1 MKNIDHCYYINLD
14 HRTDRD
20 ENIIHDVLPFFGIE
34 RTRATRFSAFN
45 TSNEPTLSLRSVG
58 CAKSHLGVLSDAIS
72 KNYDSILV
80 LEDDFTPIVSPTLF
94 EKNWNYFLENFSDY
108 NLCQLS
114 YNNISEAIPCDDS
127 NIVYSCD
134 NSQTASGYVIKTSF
148 AKKMTRNISHSISQ
162 LENNANP
169 DVFAYDQSWK
179 KFQSIENKWYQL
191 ERCGIQ
197 SFGYSDLE
205 KKLVNYNC

>member
-1 MKNIDHCYYINLD
+1 MKEIDHCYYINLD

-20 ENIIHDVLPFFGIE
+20 ANIVDFVLPFFRVE
-34 RTRATRFSAFN
+34 DRFTRFSAFD
-45 TSNEPTLSLRSVG
+45 TSGERSLPLRSVG
-58 CAKSHLGVLSDAIS
+58 CARSHLGVLKDAIL
-72 KNYDSILV
+72 NGYNSILI
-80 LEDDFTPIVSPTLF
+80 LEDDFMPILNPTEF
-94 EKNWNYFLENFSDY
+94 HEKWNYFTENFPDY

-114 YNNISEAIPCDDS
+114 YNNISKAIPCDES

-148 AKKMTRNISHSISQ
+148 AQKMIRNISHSITQ